1 MHNSDQAD
9 ANIKNKSFL
18 LVLLLVTLAFTVM
31 LLPFYGALFWAA
43 VLAIIFQP
51 IQRMLIRRHHRHQ
64 NLTALLTLLICL
76 FLAIIPVVLI
86 SISLVNEGQLLYQK
100 VQSGN
105 VNVGAYLDK
114 VRGLIPTGLR
124 PLIERYGLENNLD
137 LKSKITEALM
147 QSSQF
152 IANQALSIGQN
163 AFKFILS
170 IGLMLYLLFFF
181 IRDGVTILERIRQ
194 ALPLEETKKSR
205 LFGMFATVVRATIKG
220 NLIVAATQGLLG
232 GIIFSILGIEAA
244 VLWGVLMAFLSL
256 VPAVGSGLIWL
267 PTSLYLL
274 LSGEIWRGIVLI
286 LFGLFVIGLVD
297 NLLRPILVGKDI
309 KLPDYLVLLS
319 TIGGIV
325 LVGMNGFVIGPLIAA
340 LFVSCWSL
348 LQDDAL
354 G

>member
-1 MHNSDQAD
+1 MQRLPTTKQPRFTQLVHNRIRTSSELIMRNSDQAD

-51 IQRMLIRRHHRHQ
+51 IQRMLIRRHPRHQ

-170 IGLMLYLLFFF
+170 IGLMLYPHFF
-181 IRDGVTILERIRQ
+181 
-194 ALPLEETKKSR
+194 
-205 LFGMFATVVRATIKG
+205 
-220 NLIVAATQGLLG
+220 LIDESA
-232 GIIFSILGIEAA
+232 
-244 VLWGVLMAFLSL
+244 
-256 VPAVGSGLIWL
+256 PA
-267 PTSLYLL
+267 
-274 LSGEIWRGIVLI
+274 
-286 LFGLFVIGLVD
+286 
-297 NLLRPILVGKDI
+297 
-309 KLPDYLVLLS
+309 
-319 TIGGIV
+319 
-325 LVGMNGFVIGPLIAA
+325 
-340 LFVSCWSL
+340 
-348 LQDDAL
+348 
-354 G
+354 